1 MKGNPKDPRS
11 TMRRRGRNV
20 LFRLKVPYICNDC
33 GRSPKILPADAPKDL
48 ELAAP
53 YLRTVN
59 QLQVN
64 HINKDI
70 WDNDPYNLEWLCP
83 SCHKIKDKQTAKGV
97 SIRDDDFGYDLDN
110 L

>member
-1 MKGNPKDPRS
+1 MKGTPKDPRS

-20 LFRLKVPYICNDC
+20 LFKLRVPYICNEC
-33 GRSPKILPADAPKDL
+33 GRSPEIFPRDAPKDL
-48 ELAAP
+48 TMAKP
-53 YLRTVN
+53 YLRTVK

-70 WDNDPYNLEWLCP
+70 TDNDPSNLEFLCP
-83 SCHKIKDKQTAKGV
+83 SCHKLKDKQTPKGV
-97 SIRDDDFGYDLDN
+97 SPVEDSWGYDLDN